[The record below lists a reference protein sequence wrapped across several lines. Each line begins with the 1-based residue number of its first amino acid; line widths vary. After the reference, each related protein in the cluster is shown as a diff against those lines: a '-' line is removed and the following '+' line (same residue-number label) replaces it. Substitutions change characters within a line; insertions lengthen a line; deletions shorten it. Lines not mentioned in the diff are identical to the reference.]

1 MSQVDLQVT
10 SQAKSEAAGQ
20 KPRVQSCDR
29 EGLSA
34 MDENFLVG
42 NYYVPPPP
50 GPPPF
55 RYWPIFVSGELLDP
69 AVLAKV
75 LQLSNPPVLR
85 LATAIGFATTTWQNR
100 TALVPGSVGAIKH
113 GAAFDGLV
121 DAAMELRLR
130 HHMTHFFRLGWTRH
144 CRLDGS
150 DEPFFAKVF
159 VLRRHEIHFEPEGTP
174 YIPPSLGRWV

>member
-10 SQAKSEAAGQ
+10 LQAKSKARGQ
-20 KPRVQSCDR
+20 NPRVQSCDR

-55 RYWPIFVSGELLDP
+55 RYRPLFVYGELLDP

-75 LQLSNPPVLR
+75 LELSEPPVLR
-85 LATAIGFATTTWQNR
+85 LATAIGFATTTWQDR
-100 TALVPGSVGAIKH
+100 TALVPGYVGTIVH
-113 GAAFDGLV
+113 GAVFDGLV

-159 VLRRHEIHFEPEGTP
+159 ALRRQEIHYGPNGTP
-174 YIPPSLGRWV
+174 YIPLGLGEWV